1 MHLPI
6 SVHELA
12 SATRTGS
19 SDPKN
24 QRPIADLGKRPTALD
39 VLLDKSRPI
48 QPHPIQRCRL
58 ADATWREPHRS
69 IAMRGQ
75 DYAHHPDWPKN
86 QERLIEMKSIF
97 EVRMKPGYMVDE
109 YADAWV
115 RASKIIQRTPG
126 ACGTYLHRKIGDP
139 TTLLAIVSSIAML
152 VMASSCE

>member
-58 ADATWREPHRS
+58 ANATGRDPLYFGERMGMNKPACAGLMVVGESCQPPPRWKSE
-69 IAMRGQ
+69 A
-75 DYAHHPDWPKN
+75 
-86 QERLIEMKSIF
+86 QE
-97 EVRMKPGYMVDE
+97 
-109 YADAWV
+109 
-115 RASKIIQRTPG
+115 ASLRTV
-126 ACGTYLHRKIGDP
+126 
-139 TTLLAIVSSIAML
+139 LAISP
-152 VMASSCE
+152 CE